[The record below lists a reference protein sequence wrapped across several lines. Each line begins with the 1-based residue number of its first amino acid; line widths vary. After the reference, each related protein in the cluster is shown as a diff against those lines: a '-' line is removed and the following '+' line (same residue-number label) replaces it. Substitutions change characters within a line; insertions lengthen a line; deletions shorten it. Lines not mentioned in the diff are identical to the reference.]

1 MRAGNLIDDDG
12 AALLAPSLGGMTQLT
27 SLRLASTPRDFGGS
41 WRCERVL
48 ASAGN
53 ALMMMRAVVRG
64 GWARGCSGWWDVRGA
79 SRGAAARADNE
90 MEDDG
95 AASLAPS
102 LGGMTQLTSLDLSS
116 TLRASAGL
124 VLFAGACERRLCM
137 DDVCCGLGRL
147 PAGCSRW
154 WGLRGASR
162 GAAVCADNWI
172 GDYAAASVRSSVPA
186 TCAVYL

>member
-1 MRAGNLIDDDG
+1 
-12 AALLAPSLGGMTQLT
+12 
-27 SLRLASTPRDFGGS
+27 
-41 WRCERVL
+41 VL

-79 SRGAAARADNE
+79 SRGAAARADNYIGAI
-90 MEDDG
+90 G

-102 LGGMTQLTSLDLSS
+102 LGRMTQLTSLNLCS

-124 VLFAGACERRLCM
+124 ALWVGACERWQCGWMILC
-137 DDVCCGLGRL
+137 VAGRGGC
-147 PAGCSRW
+147 ARGCSGW

-162 GAAVCADNWI
+162 GAAVRAGNQIEAAGAASLAPSLLIMTQLTSLDLSGTLRASAAAGLFAGACDHRQCADDDACCRL
-172 GDYAAASVRSSVPA
+172 GRM
-186 TCAVYL
+186 CAWL